1 VSAVADLLDQAETT
15 RPTVPAVTA
24 RSGQRI
30 VADRPRPA
38 IDVLVVGP
46 RLTSV
51 GLVSAFPSDRYSL
64 RAVADTGAAALEYA
78 RGHRP
83 DVIVV
88 VLSPLD
94 EPAEVLDRLLAR
106 PDAGPIVAVF
116 VEPPTRPVT
125 MAVIERR
132 VAGFQLLADGADA
145 IVAAVEAVRRGQP
158 ALHPM
163 ATQCLLDAWNRRTSA
178 TSATDVLTAREHEV
192 LRLVVGGLQN
202 KQIARRLAI
211 TEGTVKCHLSRI
223 YQAIGV
229 HSRTEAALWL
239 AEHEVC
245 DSGSP
250 LQRSAS

>member
-1 VSAVADLLDQAETT
+1 MSAVADLLDQPGQAL
-15 RPTVPAVTA
+15 PAPVTA
-24 RSGQRI
+24 TDSGHRV
-30 VADRPRPA
+30 VADRSPRA

-51 GLVSAFPSDRYSL
+51 GLVSAFPADRYTL
-64 RAVADTGAAALEYA
+64 RAVADTGGAALEFA
-78 RGHRP
+78 RGHQP

-94 EPAEVLDRLLAR
+94 DSAAVIDRLLAR

-132 VAGFQLLADGADA
+132 VAGFQLLGDGADA

-178 TSATDVLTAREHEV
+178 TAATDVLTAREHEV

-239 AEHEVC
+239 AEHEEC
-245 DSGSP
+245 DSTTP

>member
-1 VSAVADLLDQAETT
+1 MSAVADLLEQPGQA
-15 RPTVPAVTA
+15 RRVPPSMTS
-24 RSGQRI
+24 SGQRI
-30 VADRPRPA
+30 VTDRSARRV
-38 IDVLVVGP
+38 DVLVVGP

-51 GLVSAFPSDRYSL
+51 GLVSEFPADRYTL
-64 RAVADTGAAALEYA
+64 RAVADTGAAALEFA

-83 DVIVV
+83 DVIVA

-94 EPAEVLDRLLAR
+94 EPAEVIDRLLAR
-106 PDAGPIVAVF
+106 VEVAPIVAVF
-116 VEPPTRPVT
+116 VEPPTRSVT

-132 VAGFQLLADGADA
+132 VAGFQLLADGAEA
-145 IVAAVEAVRRGQP
+145 VVAAVDAVRRGQP

-163 ATQCLLDAWNRRTSA
+163 ATQCLLDAWNRRTASTA
-178 TSATDVLTAREHEV
+178 ATDVLTAREHEV

-245 DSGSP
+245 DDTVP